1 MRNVRSCQHST
12 QYLTVVQILPT
23 FPTSSLM
30 LLCGVDASFMQKCY
44 VFITY
49 MMGDGGCL
57 KLTKVLLLTR
67 TMVEWDCLL
76 IEGNISIIG
85 HYFLLAT
92 IELNLGTL
100 LHTVLSVCK

>member
-92 IELNLGTL
+92 IELNLQG
-100 LHTVLSVCK
+100 VSY

>member
-1 MRNVRSCQHST
+1 MQKTYEERPQ
-12 QYLTVVQILPT
+12 LPALYSVPYCCANFT
-23 FPTSSLM
+23 YISSSLM

-57 KLTKVLLLTR
+57 KLTKVLLLTP

-76 IEGNISIIG
+76 IERNTS
-85 HYFLLAT
+85 
-92 IELNLGTL
+92 
-100 LHTVLSVCK
+100 SVWALIFAGYY